1 MKLFLGIDGGGTR
14 TRAVLVDEN
23 GRFQGCGLAG
33 PSNYDDIGIAAAQN
47 NIKTAVTAAFHRTN
61 TPVQTCAAVF
71 LGLAGIVSDDDRAII
86 RTIASNLTLAPSEFV
101 GVDHDI
107 RIALA
112 GGLSGRPGIA
122 LIAGTGSACYGRNA
136 AGRSW
141 RAGGWGQLI
150 GDEGSSYWLGVQAM
164 RAAVFAFDGR
174 GPQTELESVILNH
187 LHLPD
192 LNDIMH
198 HLYNVGMSRSEI
210 ASLAPLVVSTAEAG
224 DEVAN
229 ALLDQAAHDL
239 AVSVTAVAAKL
250 NLQEQSELVL
260 IGGLLTNTTAVRHR
274 LQKELSKRLPSCHL
288 TQSELPPV
296 LGACLLALISQ
307 DPDLNTVIKEN
318 LKTAV
323 IYLDHI

>member
-47 NIKTAVTAAFHRTN
+47 NIQTAVTAAFHQTN
-61 TPVQTCAAVF
+61 QPVQTCAAAF

-86 RTIASNLTLAPSEFV
+86 RTIASNLALAPSEFV

-136 AGRSW
+136 KGQSW

-174 GPQTELESVILNH
+174 GPQTELESVILNR

-210 ASLAPLVVSTAEAG
+210 ASLAPLVVATAEAS
-224 DEVAN
+224 DKVAN
-229 ALLDQAAHDL
+229 SLLDQAAHDL
-239 AVSVTAVAAKL
+239 ATSVTAVATELDLREK
-250 NLQEQSELVL
+250 SELVL
-260 IGGLLTNTTAVRHR
+260 IGGLLNNTTAVRHR
-274 LQKELSKRLPSCHL
+274 LQKELSKRLPTCQL
-288 TQSELPPV
+288 LKSELPPV
-296 LGACLLALISQ
+296 IGACLLALTSQ
-307 DPDLNTVIKEN
+307 NPHLRTLVKEN

-323 IYLDHI
+323 SQLNYT